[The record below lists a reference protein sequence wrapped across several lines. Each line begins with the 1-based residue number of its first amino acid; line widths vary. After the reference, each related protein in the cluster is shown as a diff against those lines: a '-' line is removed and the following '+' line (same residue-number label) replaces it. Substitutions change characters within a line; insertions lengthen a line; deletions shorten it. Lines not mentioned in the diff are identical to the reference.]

1 MSKNRKTKAQKQ
13 RSQERKNKNPN
24 INTQAKNYQSE
35 EDKILSLIESTYEI
49 KPLRIKPSDARVGDL
64 KSISDLWF
72 AHIGG
77 SLPEKN
83 TNGEYILK
91 TAYSYGRK
99 SRDMIPING
108 KLVEFNFTDPRNT
121 KHFTISCAVRPHN
134 DRNEEIYEDSRRYGI
149 VISDAKTFIER
160 NCVIDT
166 KSEDLV
172 VLGNVKLK
180 DFVLFVPFNEKDKFK
195 NMYPDIHIESH
206 MGNIEE
212 CMEQYVY
219 KELNR
224 PVMKFSANGWV
235 NERQKKDIV
244 NEEALKRIIYDNGL
258 PYLEPY
264 LFQGTEYEGLEL
276 SRRMALM
283 IIEFIEVLKQKN
295 IDYPIEKIHENI
307 DLIIAGRLSN
317 IGLGQAMPYSA
328 NLTWRMFLRGI
339 YEIFKDKGIEIPDG
353 LSHKVAISSGI
364 TYKRLEYNNWSSS
377 FINPNT
383 SDIATKALISTLK
396 EELQGNKKNKYSTTT
411 GNSSILIEF
420 PFYVQP
426 TFMYEGMSFLIEKL
440 LDRSN
445 SDKKTN
451 RPGVEEMLKAGFIDF
466 VPLNKGENADANKEL
481 KI

>member
-1 MSKNRKTKAQKQ
+1 MGKNRKTKAQKQ
-13 RSQERKNKNPN
+13 RAQEKKNKNPN
-24 INTQAKNYQSE
+24 INNQAQNYQSE
-35 EDKILSLIESTYEI
+35 EEKILSLIESTYEI
-49 KPLRIKPSDARVGDL
+49 KPLRTKPSEVQESDL

-72 AHIGG
+72 AHVGG
-77 SLPEKN
+77 SLPEKDS
-83 TNGEYILK
+83 NGDYILR
-91 TAYSYGRK
+91 TSYSYGRK
-99 SRDMIPING
+99 SRDIIPING
-108 KLVEFNFTDPRNT
+108 KLVEINLTDPRNT
-121 KHFTISCAVRPHN
+121 KHFTISCAVRSHK

-149 VISDAKTFIER
+149 VISDTKAFTES

-180 DFVLFVPFNEKDKFK
+180 DFILFVPFNEKDKFK
-195 NMYPDIHIESH
+195 KLYPDIHIESH
-206 MGNIEE
+206 IGNIEE

-224 PVMKFSANGWV
+224 PVMNFSVKGWV
-235 NERQKKDIV
+235 NERQKKDTA

-317 IGLGQAMPYSA
+317 IGLGQAMPYNA
-328 NLTWRMFLRGI
+328 NLTWKMFLRGI

-353 LSHKVAISSGI
+353 FSHKVAISSGI

-383 SDIATKALISTLK
+383 SDIATKALISILK
-396 EELQGNKKNKYSTTT
+396 EDLQGNKKNKYSVT

-440 LDRSN
+440 LERSN
-445 SDKKTN
+445 SDKKNN
-451 RPGVEEMLKAGFIDF
+451 RPGVEEMLKAGFIDP
-466 VPLNKGENADANKEL
+466 VPVIKKGENGDEEL
-481 KI
+481 TI